1 MKKNVLSIVAASL
14 DGMKMERNMFELYG
28 ADFMVTENFRTML
41 IEINS
46 SPDLSPSTEV
56 TEVICP
62 AVLED
67 LVKGEYIGGVD
78 LF

>member
-1 MKKNVLSIVAASL
+1 MKKNVLSVVAASL

-46 SPDLSPSTEV
+46 SPDLSSSTEV
-56 TEVICP
+56 TEIICP

-67 LVKGEYIGGVD
+67 LVKGEPFI
-78 LF
+78 LFSYP